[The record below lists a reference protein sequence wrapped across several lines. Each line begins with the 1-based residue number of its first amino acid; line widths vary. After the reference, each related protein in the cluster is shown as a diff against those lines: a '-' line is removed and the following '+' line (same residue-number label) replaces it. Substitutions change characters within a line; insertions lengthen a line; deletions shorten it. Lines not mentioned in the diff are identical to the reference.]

1 MQNQIKCPHCG
12 KKIVLKESDYES
24 IVKQIKDH
32 QFEEELERQ
41 VKLIKEKVEA
51 NAKAEVV
58 RQQQNEQILQQKL
71 DAMKNENKLKEQQT
85 EVEQELK
92 IKQAVSDK
100 EKELEGS
107 KLEIQKLKSEIQLMN
122 SKQELQDANTKQR
135 YEDIIRLKDEE
146 IQHYKDFKAKQSTK
160 MVGESLEQYC
170 HDQFNKIRMTAFPN
184 AYFEKDNAI
193 SKTGSKGD
201 FIFREEMEGVELVSI
216 MFEMK
221 NQNETTASKHKNED
235 FFKELDKDRNEK
247 GCEYAVLVS
256 MLEED
261 SDYYNTGIVD
271 VSYRYPKMY
280 VIRPQFFIPMITLL
294 RNSALNAMSARKEVV
309 ALQNKQVDIVNFE
322 KEWEIFQT
330 SVGKN
335 YNLAKNKYQSAID
348 QINKSIEALETTRD
362 FLVGSEKN
370 LAQIDKK
377 TQAMSV
383 KKLVKNSPM
392 LKKELE
398 ENQKNGD

>member
-12 KKIVLKESDYES
+12 KEITIDESDYES
-24 IVKQIKDH
+24 IIKQIKDH
-32 QFEEELERQ
+32 QFEEELEKQ

-51 NAKAEVV
+51 DAKTEAI
-58 RQQQNEQILQQKL
+58 RQQQNEQALQQKL
-71 DAMKNENKLKEQQT
+71 AAIKSENKLKEQQA
-85 EVEQELK
+85 EVERELK

-100 EKELEGS
+100 ERELEDARI
-107 KLEIQKLKSEIQLMN
+107 EVQKLKSEIQLMN

-294 RNSALNAMSARKEVV
+294 RNSALNTLAARKEVV
-309 ALQNKQVDIVNFE
+309 ALQDKQIDIVNFE
-322 KEWEIFQT
+322 KEWETFQI

-335 YNLAKNKYQSAID
+335 YNLAKNKYQSAIE

-362 FLVGSEKN
+362 FLMGSEKN

-383 KKLVKNSPM
+383 KKLVKNSPV

-398 ENQKNGD
+398 ENQKDGD

>member
-1 MQNQIKCPHCG
+1 MKNIRCPHCN
-12 KKIVLKESDYES
+12 KEITIDESDYES
-24 IVKQIKDH
+24 IVRQIKDH

-41 VKLIKEKVEA
+41 VKLIKENVEA

-71 DAMKNENKLKEQQT
+71 DAMKNENKLKEQQI
-85 EVEQELK
+85 EIEQELK
-92 IKQAVSDK
+92 IKQAVSEK

-170 HDQFNKIRMTAFPN
+170 HDQFNRIRMTAFPN

-280 VIRPQFFIPMITLL
+280 VIRPQFFIQMITLL

-322 KEWEIFQT
+322 KEWDKFQE
-330 SVGKN
+330 SVSKN
-335 YNLAKNKYQSAID
+335 YSLVKDKYQDAIK
-348 QINKSIEALETTRD
+348 QIDNSIKALEATRD
-362 FLVGSEKN
+362 FLIGSEKN

-383 KKLVKNSPM
+383 KKLVKNSPT
-392 LKKELE
+392 LKQELKDSNKE
-398 ENQKNGD
+398 ND

>member
-12 KKIVLKESDYES
+12 KEITIDESDYES
-24 IVKQIKDH
+24 IIKQIKDH
-32 QFEEELERQ
+32 QFEEELEKQ

-51 NAKAEVV
+51 DAKTEAI
-58 RQQQNEQILQQKL
+58 RQQQNEQALQQKL
-71 DAMKNENKLKEQQT
+71 AAIKSENKLKEQQA
-85 EVEQELK
+85 EVERELK

-100 EKELEGS
+100 ERELEDARI
-107 KLEIQKLKSEIQLMN
+107 EVQKLKSEIQLMN

-294 RNSALNAMSARKEVV
+294 RNSALNAMSARREVV

-322 KEWEIFQT
+322 TEWDKFQE
-330 SVGKN
+330 SVSKN
-335 YNLAKNKYQSAID
+335 YNLAKDKYQDAIK
-348 QINKSIEALETTRD
+348 QIENSIKALETTRD
-362 FLVGSEKN
+362 FLMGSEKN

-383 KKLVKNSPM
+383 KKLVKNSPV

-398 ENQKNGD
+398 ENQKDGD

>member
-1 MQNQIKCPHCG
+1 MKNIRCPHCN
-12 KKIVLKESDYES
+12 KEITIDESDYES
-24 IVKQIKDH
+24 IVRQIKDH

-41 VKLIKEKVEA
+41 VKLIKENVEA
-51 NAKAEVV
+51 NAKAEAV
-58 RQQQNEQILQQKL
+58 RQQQNEQVLRQKL

-107 KLEIQKLKSEIQLMN
+107 RLEVQKLKSEIQLMN
-122 SKQELQDANTKQR
+122 SKQELQEANTKQR

-322 KEWEIFQT
+322 TEWGKFQE
-330 SVGKN
+330 SVSKN
-335 YNLAKNKYQSAID
+335 YSLAKDKYQDAIK
-348 QINKSIEALETTRD
+348 QIDNSIKALEATRD
-362 FLVGSEKN
+362 FLIGSEKN

-383 KKLVKNSPM
+383 KKLVKNSPT
-392 LKKELE
+392 LKQELKDSNKE
-398 ENQKNGD
+398 ND